1 MSVHVCK
8 IPSCT
13 LLYYLIL
20 LFLSTIFCIEKMTI
34 HIQIIHSKRMIE
46 YEMRNTDTV
55 ADVKK
60 KLQEEINIKAT
71 RVVLISGGVEL
82 KDNCLLFNSSAY
94 SCQHAT
100 LQLMLPMTGT
110 VCWVCWLEFYLAS
123 EYT

>member
-1 MSVHVCK
+1 MGWQLGACVCK
-8 IPSCT
+8 IPTVRPGRFVIFYIT
-13 LLYYLIL
+13 LY
-20 LFLSTIFCIEKMTI
+20 TEKMAM

-60 KLQEEINIKAT
+60 KLQEELSIKGN
-71 RVVLISGGVEL
+71 RLVLISGGVEL

-100 LQLMLPMTGT
+100 LKLMLPMTGT
-110 VCWVCWLEFYLAS
+110 GVESVEF
-123 EYT
+123 